1 MRLVVPATLLADLCS
16 VYSCTG
22 EREWLFQR
30 DFRREMSG
38 QCRRKISLL
47 LDSRNFF
54 LFSDPPKDVRNVS
67 QRKAVDDVG
76 QTILSVRPMRRT
88 RNLA

>member
-47 LDSRNFF
+47 LDGNFF
-54 LFSDPPKDVRNVS
+54 LFSDPPKDVLS
-67 QRKAVDDVG
+67 QRKAVVG